1 MGDRAEKR
9 PYTAPQVLRLGGGHS
24 GSGSCVEPGSGNTE
38 DCTPGNSASL
48 GCTGDGNTA
57 AAWCYESGSSGDIT

>member
-9 PYTAPQVLRLGGGHS
+9 PYMAPQVLRLESSHS
-24 GSGSCVEPGSGNTE
+24 GKGSCRPGSGDSE
-38 DCTPGNSASL
+38 DCWPGNSASL

-57 AAWCYESGSSGDIT
+57 AAWCYESGASGDIT